1 MGEDLDSEAFTGD
14 DDRMDAGPND
24 NLALPHEGHSLMR
37 SFVNIRDPS
46 IRRLIVDLVV
56 EMSGSGAFSRS
67 SGGTGRH

>member
-1 MGEDLDSEAFTGD
+1 MRQDWDSEAFTVM
-14 DDRMDAGPND
+14 DDRIGVGPDD

-37 SFVNIRDPS
+37 SFVNIRNPS

-56 EMSGSGAFSRS
+56 EMSRIGAFAQG

>member
-14 DDRMDAGPND
+14 DDRMDVGPHD
-24 NLALPHEGHSLMR
+24 NLALPHEGHSLMH
-37 SFVNIRDPS
+37 SFVNIRNPS

-56 EMSGSGAFSRS
+56 EMSGSGAQS